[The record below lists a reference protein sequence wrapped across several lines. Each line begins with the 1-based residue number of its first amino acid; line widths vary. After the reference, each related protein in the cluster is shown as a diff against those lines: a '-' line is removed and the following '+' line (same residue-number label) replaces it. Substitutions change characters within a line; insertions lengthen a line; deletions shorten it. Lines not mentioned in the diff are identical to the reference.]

1 MRRLNVRQA
10 QLQECIEES
19 MFALGSRPSLQNGEI
34 LLLQLVKGDAKQA
47 GKLHGR
53 IEYALVFSHI
63 EADPDGKISRKH
75 WPKENRVWKW
85 IIHGSETLRFAPFS
99 LEDMDLSKDYSGQSN
114 AQKLSA
120 ADEQLVLAHIHH
132 SARRTR

>member
-47 GKLHGR
+47 GQ
-53 IEYALVFSHI
+53 A
-63 EADPDGKISRKH
+63 A
-75 WPKENRVWKW
+75 WANRVCP
-85 IIHGSETLRFAPFS
+85 RFQPHRS
-99 LEDMDLSKDYSGQSN
+99 
-114 AQKLSA
+114 
-120 ADEQLVLAHIHH
+120 
-132 SARRTR
+132 